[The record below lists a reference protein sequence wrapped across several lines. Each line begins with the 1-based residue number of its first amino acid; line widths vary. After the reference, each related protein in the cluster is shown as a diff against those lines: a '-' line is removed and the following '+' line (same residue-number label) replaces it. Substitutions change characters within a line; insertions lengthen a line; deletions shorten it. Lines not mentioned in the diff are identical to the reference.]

1 MASHHELVSNLQEQ
15 SKHNKVFSFF
25 WQLSKWFGTEQ
36 ALSSLPEE
44 GTITQF
50 CASVVNALNITVDT
64 ELPEW
69 SQGETG
75 QGVLLYG
82 PHAFYVEPHILLSV
96 LTQREVYFLAQ
107 PSAKLY
113 TPRQFQDK
121 MLLVSPT
128 HLAYDAHKKRGIAG
142 MMQKAKR
149 TLFASDDMRSSAE
162 IKEAN
167 KQTIQRASSLLSEGK
182 VVAIFPTASANIH
195 TTSWHTG
202 IGQITA
208 PLLENGT
215 EVLLQPYSITDL
227 RVARLLFEMRKKFV
241 TEKSGTPV
249 RVEIGWEGATTTTS
263 VRESLTDLDPRNI
276 TDYMQSQYTQAHGP
290 KNS

>member
-1 MASHHELVSNLQEQ
+1 M
-15 SKHNKVFSFF
+15 FSFF

-44 GTITQF
+44 GSISQF
-50 CASVVNALNITVDT
+50 CASVVQALNITVDT

-96 LTQREVYFLAQ
+96 LTHRDVYFLAQ

-113 TPRQFQDK
+113 TPREFQDK

-128 HLAYDAHKKRGIAG
+128 HLAHDAHKKPGIAG
-142 MMQKAKR
+142 IMQRAKR
-149 TLFASDDMRSSAE
+149 TLFAKDDMRSSAE

-167 KQTIQRASSLLSEGK
+167 KQTIQRATSLLHEGK

-195 TTSWHTG
+195 TTAWHTG
-202 IGQITA
+202 IGQIAA
-208 PLLENGT
+208 PLLENST
-215 EVLLQPYSITDL
+215 EVILQPYSITDL

-241 TEKSGTPV
+241 THTSSVPV
-249 RVEIGWEGATTTTS
+249 PVQIGWEGATTTAS
-263 VRESLTDLDPRNI
+263 VRESLTDLDPRSI
-276 TDYMQSQYTQAHGP
+276 TDYIQSQYTKVHRP
-290 KNS
+290 KNSK